1 LIAREK
7 IPLII
12 IKAAIIIILLR
23 TNDEMTMCIR
33 LSFANLQTLKSVQK
47 EINVEGRIT
56 ELRDYIIKIN
66 TKLNFVTVIQTK

>member
-12 IKAAIIIILLR
+12 IKAAIIIILSR
-23 TNDEMTMCIR
+23 TKEGMTMCTR
-33 LSFANLQTLKSVQK
+33 LSFANLLTLKSVQK
-47 EINVEGRIT
+47 EKNVEGRIT